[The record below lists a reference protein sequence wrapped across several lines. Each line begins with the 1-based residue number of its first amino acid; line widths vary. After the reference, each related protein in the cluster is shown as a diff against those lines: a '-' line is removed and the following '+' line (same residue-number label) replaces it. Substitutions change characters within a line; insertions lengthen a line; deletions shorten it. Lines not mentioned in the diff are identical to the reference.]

1 MTHPYQDDLD
11 TPECPETIP
20 CDDTPPSSEDSDGI
34 SLLSEKSPKTGSDS
48 SDKLSEDSS
57 FTESNESSGEE
68 WVFDKSQ
75 QEAAPS
81 ESRSAEVQ
89 ETWSNAGQET
99 GSHAVQETDPD
110 NLVETGSDELLI
122 LPEVRHTELGWR
134 MLRVALTRQS
144 TIEEVSE
151 PSESLTEDDRL
162 HHGHHT
168 LLEQV
173 MEEQGGTG
181 TPRSSDSEDDTQ
193 GYDTPRG
200 YELLTNL
207 SLDDDVFEDSGIQEG
222 EKTDSYNENRNVSE
236 SDTIVDDS
244 EHTQPIE
251 DNVTDLDSQ
260 DVESLVL
267 ESESACDLIKSDSNE
282 AGVSS
287 EHEVLIQECPEN
299 IKSLSI
305 EPSKESQ
312 ILEIG
317 QSDIDVLVETGYKEE
332 SGECNASKNGA
343 RRVQTQF
350 NQERER
356 AVRMTCDR
364 ETEADSTTSTEQAEQ
379 YQAASDISKTIT
391 LKENTTDIKSASGML
406 FQLTGSKVSSP
417 RHTSNPKDTSD
428 PSNTLSKDS
437 TGNPDSHGSSSSD
450 PHEESYGG
458 SSQNIKEKC
467 TVISTASHGEIQLSV
482 EPVHSFYCDECE
494 DTVDLVTNV
503 YLYGVQQHK
512 KEVQIEL
519 CPHYPNYH
527 RRHSSGEGIRTQGS
541 KETKYSEETGL
552 GGSIGDGLSA
562 PNTAA
567 STSDGSVRTVSA
579 EFINSVTITNVP
591 RKKDTE
597 TIKYD
602 IGDLQASN
610 WVCSTDSDLQAQSVS
625 STRKDLPTQLIQ
637 LTEKSTSKEEDV
649 QPLQFASVTE
659 KLSEDDLWSV
669 IEADKPQEEWYWKVV
684 EHTTPA
690 KDTSESETELCQ
702 DDLVATET
710 TIQANKDD
718 LTASHDFHMTTE
730 TIIETFKDDVTA
742 SDEDCVVSETV
753 VQIGQDNSTTSY
765 TEMSEMFEVSA
776 ENDSKPLPSD
786 TVCEGKEN
794 EELFSVPSHDNV
806 YKSITIEEKDK
817 INLPSELNSI
827 AEGMSEKVTTADME
841 SSTEIAT
848 TNECVVSEVAFKE
861 LSENAEVGEHHLKD
875 KTADSSD
882 KIMMSGTCE
891 ETDDDNISHT
901 GSSVRVSD
909 ELNYSKVLISEE
921 VDPAVNSAES
931 LPSSDHV
938 YKSVTVEQ
946 HPFDLALL
954 TQETAIDD
962 EPFPEETVN
971 RTENENQVPS
981 TEHVYKSVTLE
992 QNPKLEGQTHFMSK
1006 TEEES
1011 PEITI
1016 TNNDAVI
1023 LDSTSNQTGTSTD
1036 TLEQKDDIAFWVV
1049 TEDVSMDDQS
1059 TDRIHHEHSDKE
1071 NGISKCN
1078 VTCENVEEHEE
1089 GVEPSDAAEHADTS
1103 ERGTVEI
1110 NSTVESDLSVVHQ
1123 ETIRQE
1129 EDVTEGVAA
1138 VEHSQQVPETEQIL
1152 CGTDI
1157 VTLEQVTVTKE
1168 VNMDAKFSS
1177 EVPETDHI
1185 LRKTDIVTSH
1195 QVTLTEHEE
1204 TEDNSSSE
1212 VPETDLT
1219 LGETDI
1225 VTHQQTGTT
1234 TDTLEQKDDIAFWV
1248 VIEDV
1253 SMDDQGTDRIHH
1265 EHSDK
1270 DYGISK
1276 CNVTYEDDEE
1286 HEEGVDNSGAAEYA
1300 DTSKTGNSEITVE
1313 SELSVVHQETI
1324 RQEEVVTEGV
1334 AAMEHSQQ
1342 VPETEQILC
1351 GTDIVTL
1358 EQVTV
1363 TKEVNMDAKFS
1374 SEVPETDLILEETD
1388 VVTHQQVTVT
1398 MEEKT
1403 DDDLIYEVPETDHIL
1418 RETHIA
1424 PRQQVTVTTEEQN
1437 VTQISSEVPETGHI
1451 LEETDIV
1458 TQQQVIVIKEEQ
1470 ADANFIS
1477 EVPDTDHIFR
1487 KIDNVTPHQITVTK
1501 EEKTDTHMSS
1511 EVPETDH
1518 IFRETDIVPHQ
1529 QITVTEQEATED
1541 NFISDIPETDHIF
1554 RETHMAPRQ
1563 QVSVTKE
1570 EITDDNFSSEVQE
1583 TDHILRETPRNQET
1597 TNQEE
1602 DVTEDV
1608 AVSEHSQQVPET
1620 DHILEAT
1627 DIVTIE
1633 QVSVTMEEKTDTI
1646 SSSEVQETDHIL
1658 EETDI
1663 VPHQGTV
1670 TAEEKTDTS
1679 FISEAPETD
1688 LTLEETDIVT
1698 HQMVT
1703 VTKEENTYPK
1713 FSSEVPETDFILREI
1728 DTETHHQV
1736 TVTMEE
1742 KADTYVIF
1750 EAVTPHEV
1758 FVTKEEQ
1765 TASHFSSEVSEIDN
1779 ILEETDIVTH
1789 QEVTV
1794 ATEEQ
1799 TDTSFFSEA
1808 QETDHILRETD
1819 IVTYQQVTETMEEKA
1834 DAKVTSK
1841 LPETE
1846 HMLRET
1852 DIVPRQQITVTK
1864 KEKTA
1869 TVTMEEPTD
1878 THISS
1883 EVPETDHILEE
1894 TDIDPHQ
1901 MVTVTKERKIDTNFF
1916 SEVPETDHILRK
1928 TNMPTPHQIT
1938 VAEQENTDT
1947 YFSSEVPEIDNIL
1960 EETDNV
1966 PPQQFTMTKEKRTD
1980 THISSNVPETDH
1992 ILRETDTVTH
2002 QQVTVTME
2010 EKVDTYVSFE
2020 AETPHQV
2027 SVTKEEQTA
2036 THFSSEVPE
2045 IENILEE
2052 TDIVTHQEVTVTT
2065 EEKTDTSFFSE
2076 VQETDHI
2083 LTETDIATQQQVAVF
2098 KEEQP
2103 DIHFSSEEI
2112 STTQEEKHVPEL
2124 VDEKTVSEAAAL
2136 AEVTETL
2143 AQERSSEK
2151 ENTSTTEKIQDQPR
2165 QQGRMAQVNPNRSPV
2180 KISNRAIQQLGS
2192 PEKLSKAVLSQ
2203 IMMRSLPAIDEESVQ
2218 SDQELSGNT
2227 FAQNQPISM
2236 TETSFD
2242 SYIDIDELEA
2252 VYVTP
2257 EPRTDPKS
2265 DSSIEVTPTVQGPFH
2280 NVTTRQL
2287 KSLDSI
2293 HNLSYVDPL
2302 TPDRGLGATP
2312 KDISSIGVKGSGKLG
2327 SSQLKDVEDSE
2338 TKLEIHTM
2346 GRTEAI
2352 RDKGYLDTGRGD
2364 ISPLSLGDSVK
2375 ARPRFPSLTRT
2386 PSKSKRIQKEPH
2398 PSLLRESRFS
2408 VRSRSVP
2415 DLETDLLSYDLPPLE
2430 CVLDQAISLL
2440 RPGESPAPLP
2450 AAGPFP
2456 SCAPPRRTFGPSDR
2470 ARALSAWGSA
2480 PSLNI
2485 GSPELEVFKEEGSF
2499 PSLLDQAISLPS
2511 SEEAILALHSPPFS
2525 STRSSVTLVDRTHAL
2540 SAWGSAPSLFPG
2552 TPELEVFRERD
2563 DPSQRV
2569 QNMPGH
2575 RSRSLSPN
2583 KQGKAMMKKRFFG
2596 SVESLPE
2603 TSGSEVSPKGS
2614 KGGKAN
2620 AIKQRAMKYITAKRS
2635 GSADGRSPGSK
2646 PWDVKP
2652 GK

>member
-75 QEAAPS
+75 QVAAPS
-81 ESRSAEVQ
+81 ESRSAEAQ
-89 ETWSNAGQET
+89 ETWSYAAQET
-99 GSHAVQETDPD
+99 GSQAVQETDPD
-110 NLVETGSDELLI
+110 NLVETESDELLI

-181 TPRSSDSEDDTQ
+181 TPRSSDSDDDTQ

-287 EHEVLIQECPEN
+287 EHEALRQKCPEN

-350 NQERER
+350 NQDRER

-391 LKENTTDIKSASGML
+391 LKENTTDITSASGML

-428 PSNTLSKDS
+428 PSKRLSKDG
-437 TGNPDSHGSSSSD
+437 TGNPDSHGSTSSN

-482 EPVHSFYCDECE
+482 EPVHSFYCDKCE

-503 YLYGVQQHK
+503 HLYGVQQHK

-527 RRHSSGEGIRTQGS
+527 RRHSSGESIRTQGS
-541 KETKYSEETGL
+541 KETKSYEATGL
-552 GGSIGDGLSA
+552 GSSIGEGLSI

-567 STSDGSVRTVSA
+567 STSDGSRRTVSA
-579 EFINSVTITNVP
+579 EFINSVTITNVS
-591 RKKDTE
+591 RKKNTE

-610 WVCSTDSDLQAQSVS
+610 QVCSTDSDLQAQSVS
-625 STRKDLPTQLIQ
+625 STRKDLPTQLIRS
-637 LTEKSTSKEEDV
+637 TEKSTSKEEDD
-649 QPLQFASVTE
+649 QLLQFASVTE

-684 EHTTPA
+684 ENTTPA
-690 KDTSESETELCQ
+690 RDTSESETELCQ
-702 DDLVATET
+702 DNLVTTET
-710 TIQANKDD
+710 TTQANKDD
-718 LTASHDFHMTTE
+718 LTASHDIHMTTE
-730 TIIETFKDDVTA
+730 TIIETFKDGVTA

-753 VQIGQDNSTTSY
+753 VQTGQDKSTTSY
-765 TEMSEMFEVSA
+765 TEMSEMLEVSA

-786 TVCEGKEN
+786 TVCEGKNN
-794 EELFSVPSHDNV
+794 EELFSVPSHDHV

-817 INLPSELNSI
+817 INRPSELNSI
-827 AEGMSEKVTTADME
+827 AEGISEKVTTADME
-841 SSTEIAT
+841 SSTDIAT

-861 LSENAEVGEHHLKD
+861 FRENAEDGENHLKD

-891 ETDDDNISHT
+891 ETDDDKISHT

-921 VDPAVNSAES
+921 NDPAVTHSAES
-931 LPSSDHV
+931 LPSSDQV

-962 EPFPEETVN
+962 KPLSEKTVN
-971 RTENENQVPS
+971 EAEDENQVPS
-981 TEHVYKSVTLE
+981 TEQVYKSVTLE
-992 QNPKLEGQTHFMSK
+992 QNKTLDGLTHFMSK

-1011 PEITI
+1011 PESASI
-1016 TNNDAVI
+1016 NSSAVI
-1023 LDSTSNQTGTSTD
+1023 MDSTSKQTGTTTD

-1049 TEDVSMDDQS
+1049 TEDVSIDDQS
-1059 TDRIHHEHSDKE
+1059 TDRMHHEHSGKDY
-1071 NGISKCN
+1071 GISKCN
-1078 VTCENVEEHEE
+1078 VTYEDDEEHEE
-1089 GVEPSDAAEHADTS
+1089 GVEHSDADENAYTS
-1103 ERGTVEI
+1103 KTGNSEI
-1110 NSTVESDLSVVHQ
+1110 TVESELSVVHQ

-1195 QVTLTEHEE
+1195 QVTVTEHEE

-1248 VIEDV
+1248 VTERV
-1253 SMDDQGTDRIHH
+1253 SMDDQGTDRIPH
-1265 EHSDK
+1265 EHSGK

-1276 CNVTYEDDEE
+1276 CNETYEDDEE
-1286 HEEGVDNSGAAEYA
+1286 HEEGVEHSDAAEYA

-1334 AAMEHSQQ
+1334 AAVEHSQR

-1374 SEVPETDLILEETD
+1374 SEVPETDHILGETD
-1388 VVTHQQVTVT
+1388 IVTHQQVTVT

-1403 DDDLIYEVPETDHIL
+1403 DDNFISEVPETDHIL

-1437 VTQISSEVPETGHI
+1437 VTHISSEVPETGHI

-1470 ADANFIS
+1470 TDANFIS

-1487 KIDNVTPHQITVTK
+1487 KTDIATRHEITVTK

-1511 EVPETDH
+1511 EVPD
-1518 IFRETDIVPHQ
+1518 
-1529 QITVTEQEATED
+1529 
-1541 NFISDIPETDHIF
+1541 TDHIF

-1570 EITDDNFSSEVQE
+1570 ENTDDNFSSEVQE

-1608 AVSEHSQQVPET
+1608 AASEHSQQVPET
-1620 DHILEAT
+1620 DHILEAR

-1633 QVSVTMEEKTDTI
+1633 QVSVTMEEKTDTL
-1646 SSSEVQETDHIL
+1646 SSSEVPETDHIL

-1688 LTLEETDIVT
+1688 LTLEETDIVP

-1713 FSSEVPETDFILREI
+1713 FSSEVPETDHILREI
-1728 DTETHHQV
+1728 DTVTHHQV

-1742 KADTYVIF
+1742 KADTYVIS

-1765 TASHFSSEVSEIDN
+1765 TAIHFSSEVPEIDN

-1789 QEVTV
+1789 HEVTV
-1794 ATEEQ
+1794 ATEEK
-1799 TDTSFFSEA
+1799 TDTSFFSEF

-1869 TVTMEEPTD
+1869 TVTTEEPTD

-1883 EVPETDHILEE
+1883 EVPKTDHILEE

-1901 MVTVTKERKIDTNFF
+1901 MVTVTNERKIDTNFF

-1992 ILRETDTVTH
+1992 ILRETDIVYH

-2010 EKVDTYVSFE
+2010 EKADTHVSFE
-2020 AETPHQV
+2020 AVTRHQV

-2036 THFSSEVPE
+2036 TNFSSEVPE
-2045 IENILEE
+2045 IENILKQ
-2052 TDIVTHQEVTVTT
+2052 TDIVTHHEVTVAT

-2083 LTETDIATQQQVAVF
+2083 LRETDIVTQQQVAVF
-2098 KEEQP
+2098 KEEQA
-2103 DIHFSSEEI
+2103 DIHFSSGEL
-2112 STTQEEKHVPEL
+2112 STTKEEKRALESG
-2124 VDEKTVSEAAAL
+2124 DEKTVSEAAAL

-2143 AQERSSEK
+2143 VQERSSENA
-2151 ENTSTTEKIQDQPR
+2151 NTSTTETIQDRPR
-2165 QQGRMAQVNPNRSPV
+2165 QQGRMAQVYPNRSPV
-2180 KISNRAIQQLGS
+2180 KISNQAIQQLGS

-2218 SDQELSGNT
+2218 SDQELSGNS
-2227 FAQNQPISM
+2227 FAQVQPVSM

-2252 VYVTP
+2252 IYVTP
-2257 EPRTDPKS
+2257 EPRTDQQS
-2265 DSSIEVTPTVQGPFH
+2265 DSSIEVTPSVQGPFP

-2302 TPDRGLGATP
+2302 TPERGLGATP
-2312 KDISSIGVKGSGKLG
+2312 KGMSSIGVKGSGRLG
-2327 SSQLKDVEDSE
+2327 SSQLKHVDLVEDTE
-2338 TKLEIHTM
+2338 VKLEIHAM
-2346 GRTEAI
+2346 SRTGAI

-2364 ISPLSLGDSVK
+2364 ISPRSLVDSVQ

-2408 VRSRSVP
+2408 VKSRSVP

-2440 RPGESPAPLP
+2440 GPGESPAPLP
-2450 AAGPFP
+2450 EACPFP
-2456 SCAPPRRTFGPSDR
+2456 SRAPPRRTFGPSDR

-2525 STRSSVTLVDRTHAL
+2525 STRSSVPPVDRAHAL

-2552 TPELEVFRERD
+2552 TPELEVFRERE

-2583 KQGKAMMKKRFFG
+2583 KQGKGMMKKQFFG

-2603 TSGSEVSPKGS
+2603 TSGPEVSPKGS
-2614 KGGKAN
+2614 KGGKVN